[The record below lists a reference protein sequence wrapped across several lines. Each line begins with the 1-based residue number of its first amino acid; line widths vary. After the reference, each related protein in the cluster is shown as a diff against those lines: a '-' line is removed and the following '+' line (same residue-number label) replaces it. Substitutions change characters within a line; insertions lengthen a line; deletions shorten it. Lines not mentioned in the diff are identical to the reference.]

1 MLAICN
7 KMRFGS
13 GDSTSRLRCYIIFG
27 NIEKTYISLFQ
38 KSTNAKDARIPLLSS
53 ADASRVAPIFYKPT
67 LESIQLAL
75 ELSALLEEMTRRLE

>member
-1 MLAICN
+1 LVPAIPPVD
-7 KMRFGS
+7 FDVIS
-13 GDSTSRLRCYIIFG
+13 SSE

-38 KSTNAKDARIPLLSS
+38 KSTNAKDARIPLLFS